1 MSAGSV
7 ASIRTNWSFE
17 MRFRIRSSARDETT
31 DALRLS
37 SIEQSISIAIAEAE
51 SEKEGLRRRI
61 ENARVRASTL
71 LGNETFGCQDR
82 EPQKE
87 ELLLEAERNLIS
99 GEKRIRQLEAHM
111 EHLRKVIDLLK
122 QT

>member
-1 MSAGSV
+1 M
-7 ASIRTNWSFE
+7 W
-17 MRFRIRSSARDETT
+17 FRIRSSARDETT

-37 SIEQSISIAIAEAE
+37 SIEQSISIAIAKAE

-71 LGNETFGCQDR
+71 LGNATFEYQDR
-82 EPQKE
+82 ERQKE

-99 GEKRIRQLEAHM
+99 GEKRIHQIEAHM
-111 EHLRKVIDLLK
+111 LHLRKVIDLLK